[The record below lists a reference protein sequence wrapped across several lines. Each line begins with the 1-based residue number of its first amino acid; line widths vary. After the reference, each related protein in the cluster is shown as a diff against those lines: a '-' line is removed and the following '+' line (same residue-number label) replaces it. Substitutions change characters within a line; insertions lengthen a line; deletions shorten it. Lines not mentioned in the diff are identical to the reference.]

1 MRNMFSVLAAESAS
15 LYDRAT
21 FTREGG
27 GIGRRTGF
35 RYQRRK
41 VYGFKSRPSHS
52 YPLEI
57 IEDPKSFTLP
67 ITLGGSNTAPNVS
80 RDIEKH
86 NALVKAT
93 ALASALVSMTGGH
106 VRVLALELQKTLEDI
121 APNANVVSLDSKRGD
136 K

>member
-1 MRNMFSVLAAESAS
+1 
-15 LYDRAT
+15 
-21 FTREGG
+21 
-27 GIGRRTGF
+27 
-35 RYQRRK
+35 
-41 VYGFKSRPSHS
+41 VYGFNSRPSHS

-67 ITLGGSNTAPNVS
+67 ITLGGLNSAPNVS
-80 RDIEKH
+80 RDIERDD
-86 NALVKAT
+86 ALVKAA

-121 APNANVVSLDSKRGD
+121 APKANVVSLDSKRGD